1 MTKSCCSRTPEKQ
14 ENTYSTAGVDL
25 YTTPSEPVDMV
36 NFRTGQSDGAF
47 HFVVG
52 PDGTVL

>member
-1 MTKSCCSRTPEKQ
+1 MLQPHARKAGKHLFHSRSGSLH
-14 ENTYSTAGVDL
+14 YSV
-25 YTTPSEPVDMV
+25 EPVDMV